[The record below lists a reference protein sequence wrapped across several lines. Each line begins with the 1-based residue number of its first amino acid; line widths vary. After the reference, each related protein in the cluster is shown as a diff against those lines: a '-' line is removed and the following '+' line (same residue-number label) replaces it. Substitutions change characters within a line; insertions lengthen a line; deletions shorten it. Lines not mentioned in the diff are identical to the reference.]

1 MEEAIQF
8 TTDLGK
14 EGHKGPG
21 KVIFSPEER
30 FSSSKGENAKIGRI
44 WGILAPL
51 TERRF
56 TETTR
61 YFTEPGWVLE

>member
-30 FSSSKGENAKIGRI
+30 FHRLREKMQK
-44 WGILAPL
+44 
-51 TERRF
+51 
-56 TETTR
+56 
-61 YFTEPGWVLE
+61 